1 MIRILSLFSLD
12 FTPCR
17 LSKPSNFTSTNPI
30 LKLKTLKM
38 RNSLL
43 ALSLLAMTLFGAC
56 KKSSEDPSNGKIPV
70 YKTGRSLA
78 GTGTTYYVDPAGNDS
93 NNGTSSATPWQTI
106 SKVNAQTFLPG
117 DQILFKAGGV
127 WSGNL
132 VLAGSGSAGT
142 PITVN
147 MYGTGNKPVING
159 GGLVNG
165 SVTVLVSNP
174 YWEVNNLEVT
184 NTTSQAY
191 AVTGIKV
198 YNSSITAAN
207 NHVYVRNCYVHDVNS
222 TGVGNTNYNKGT
234 GGIIVSGYFND
245 VLIDSCHV
253 ANSQIEGI
261 RTTFSNPMST
271 NVTFS
276 NNLIE
281 NIYGD
286 GIVMSS
292 VQSGGLI
299 THNTVHNACI
309 TNAANFAGI
318 WTYNENGTVVS
329 HNEVY
334 GITGGGPND
343 GEPFDADLTTNGD
356 IFEYNYS
363 HDNNRGFM
371 LFMPSATNI
380 VVRYNLS
387 VNDVNPSGGSDKM
400 INYTSTNTT
409 NQIYNNTFYFTGSIP
424 QFFEYTNTSSG
435 FAFNSVFNNNI
446 VVGGTVTQFS
456 TQPITA
462 GTFKNNCFYPAS
474 LTQTN
479 GPGGTVSGTIYGNP
493 VFVNSTPG
501 ATTNFNLQNSSPCI
515 NTGTTMTSNGGV
527 DYYGIALPSGAPDI
541 GFFEHTSTLSN
552 IGFSS
557 IADSYIRDGSYASTN
572 YGTLTTAV
580 VKSDVTGYDRKT
592 FEKFDFSSITGT
604 SVHSAT
610 LSFYV
615 NAVNTA
621 PSRTFSIYTTQVENW
636 GETSITWN
644 NAPAATTLIG
654 QVVVT
659 KPGTYTLDVTSA
671 INTQLANS
679 DHIISLLLENDGAHS
694 STNDATLNTREAS
707 ANQPQLTISN

>member
-1 MIRILSLFSLD
+1 MRNLLLAVAVLAAALFSGCQKSITNLP
-12 FTPCR
+12 TPKMTITGSR
-17 LSKPSNFTSTNPI
+17 NLS
-30 LKLKTLKM
+30 
-38 RNSLL
+38 
-43 ALSLLAMTLFGAC
+43 
-56 KKSSEDPSNGKIPV
+56 
-70 YKTGRSLA
+70 
-78 GTGTTYYVDPAGNDS
+78 GTGTTYYIDPAGNDTS
-93 NNGTSSATPWQTI
+93 NGTSAATAWQTI
-106 SKVNAQTFLPG
+106 AKVNAQTFQPG
-117 DQILFKAGGV
+117 DKVLFKAGGS

-132 VLAGSGSAGT
+132 VLSGSGSAAA

-198 YNSSITAAN
+198 YNSSTTTAN
-207 NHVYVRNCYVHDVNS
+207 NHVYIRNCYVHDVNS

-234 GGIIVSGYFND
+234 GGIIVSGYFNE

-261 RTTFSNPMST
+261 RTTGSSVMST

-309 TNAANFAGI
+309 TNAANFAGV
-318 WTYNENGTVVS
+318 WTYNETGTVVS

-334 GITGGGPND
+334 GITGGGVYD
-343 GEPFDADLTTNGD
+343 GEAFDADNSTNGD

-409 NQIYNNTFYFTGSIP
+409 NQIYNNTFYFSGSIP

-446 VVGGTVTQFS
+446 VVGGTVTKFS

-462 GTFKNNCFYPAS
+462 GTFENNCFYPSS
-474 LTQTN
+474 LTATN
-479 GPGGTVSGTIYGNP
+479 GPGGTVSGNIYSNP
-493 VFVNSTPG
+493 VFVNATPG
-501 ATTNFNLQNSSPCI
+501 ATTNFNLQTSSPCI
-515 NTGTTMTSNGGV
+515 NTGITMGNNGGV
-527 DYYGIALPSGAPDI
+527 DYYGTTLPAGAPDM
-541 GFFEHTSTLSN
+541 GFYEHASTFTTAN
-552 IGFSS
+552 FSS

-580 VKSDVTGYDRKT
+580 VKSDATGYNRKT
-592 FEKFDFSSITGT
+592 FEKFSFSSIPTT
-604 SVHSAT
+604 TVQSAT
-610 LSFYV
+610 LTFYV
-615 NAVNTA
+615 SSVDTD

-636 GETSITWN
+636 GETTITWN
-644 NAPAATTLIG
+644 NAPAATTLAG
-654 QVVVT
+654 RVVVT
-659 KPGTYTLDVTSA
+659 GAGTYTLDVTSA
-671 INTQLANS
+671 INAQLANA
-679 DHIISLLLENDGAHS
+679 DHIISLLLENDAAPGS
-694 STNDATLNTREAS
+694 KNDATLNTREAS
-707 ANQPQLTISN
+707 ANQPKLTITY